1 MEKASPKSRKKA
13 EESSSVLKK
22 KFLNADCKKRWKN
35 IYESG
40 IIVEKVIDDSAIEKC
55 SSTEF
60 LTEKGLIKLAIFAK
74 NYSPSLVKEFFGNL
88 SLAIK
93 TPITRGY
100 Q

>member
-13 EESSSVLKK
+13 EESYSVSK
-22 KFLNADCKKRWKN
+22 KFLNEDCKKRWKT

-40 IIVEKVIDDSAIEKC
+40 IIVEKVIDNSAIEKC
-55 SSTEF
+55 SLTKF

-74 NYSPSLVKEFFGNL
+74 TYSPSFVKEFCGNL
-88 SLAIK
+88 SPAIK